1 MAFSHRDLVAAVLA
15 PRAGAAYAADTDT
28 GGGVEGGCEKPVF
41 VLATIEVKPGRR
53 PDFLRIFEANVPN
66 VLAEDGC
73 CFYEPVVDFDSGI
86 PIQLPLRA
94 DVVTVV
100 EKWASMD
107 ALRAHLEAPHME
119 TYREQVKDLVA
130 GVKLQ
135 VMRRA

>member
-1 MAFSHRDLVAAVLA
+1 M
-15 PRAGAAYAADTDT
+15 
-28 GGGVEGGCEKPVF
+28 
-41 VLATIEVKPGRR
+41 KPGRR
-53 PDFLRIFEANVPN
+53 PDFLRIFRANVAN

-86 PIQLPLRA
+86 PIQSRLRA

-119 TYREQVKDLVA
+119 AYREQVKDLVA
-130 GVKLQ
+130 GVELR
-135 VMRRA
+135 VMQPA